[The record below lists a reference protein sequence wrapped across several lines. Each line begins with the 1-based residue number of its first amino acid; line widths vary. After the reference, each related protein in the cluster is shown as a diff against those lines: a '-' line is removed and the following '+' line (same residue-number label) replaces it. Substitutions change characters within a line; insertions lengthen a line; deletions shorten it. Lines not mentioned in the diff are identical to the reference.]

1 MLVEGHTLPGIPSSR
16 SLVMSTSAT
25 PVGLPSVRH
34 PYFPFPS
41 VNLPLVDNLT
51 SQVGLG
57 HHESGF
63 SVIEKPR
70 DVDDGNSTSGPVACP
85 FFHSPILKLPPRRQ
99 LNLIRF
105 TPRDSR
111 RPRVSPVSHIHIIVR
126 YRSKQKKNI
135 PVKHMLW
142 LRQ

>member
-1 MLVEGHTLPGIPSSR
+1 MLVDGHTLPTIPSSR

-25 PVGLPSVRH
+25 SVGLPSVRH

-41 VNLPLVDNLT
+41 VNLPRVDNLT

-70 DVDDGNSTSGPVACP
+70 DVDDGNSTSSPVACRLLSLP
-85 FFHSPILKLPPRRQ
+85 HSQ
-99 LNLIRF
+99 T
-105 TPRDSR
+105 TPASTT
-111 RPRVSPVSHIHIIVR
+111 
-126 YRSKQKKNI
+126 
-135 PVKHMLW
+135 
-142 LRQ
+142 